1 LAHLPVNDDAVNDDS
16 FDGDDDDGADDDGDD
31 AATTVS
37 LISLLGSAGA
47 AKIASQTV
55 VARRCLVVLLVAWRC
70 SFSYSFTLPHRFGNC
85 NCNFLQLQVRLHRL
99 LLRLPLF
106 LLLGVSK
113 SANCIRLAN
122 LVAAGVKSIAL
133 SYLIWVINKFV

>member
-55 VARRCLVVLLVAWRC
+55 VARRCLEII
-70 SFSYSFTLPHRFGNC
+70 FNIINC
-85 NCNFLQLQVRLHRL
+85 
-99 LLRLPLF
+99 LF
-106 LLLGVSK
+106 ISD
-113 SANCIRLAN
+113 
-122 LVAAGVKSIAL
+122 
-133 SYLIWVINKFV
+133 NKFAKNDNY